1 MELIDQELE
10 KLLCY
15 AMDRDVIEA
24 ADVEAICANQTSG
37 KIFEMVDAIAGKQ
50 QKKALDLYYD
60 LLMLKEPPMRIPFL
74 ITRQFQIL
82 MQLKEMTEKGFDYK
96 YMAGKAGVPEFA
108 VRKYIGQARSF
119 SLRRLEAAVRD
130 GIQAEEDVKTGKMND
145 QLSVELFLMT
155 YSS

>member
-1 MELIDQELE
+1 M
-10 KLLCY
+10 
-15 AMDRDVIEA
+15 
-24 ADVEAICANQTSG
+24 
-37 KIFEMVDAIAGKQ
+37 
-50 QKKALDLYYD
+50 
-60 LLMLKEPPMRIPFL
+60 
-74 ITRQFQIL
+74 
-82 MQLKEMTEKGFDYK
+82 GFDYK

-130 GIQAEEDVKTGKMND
+130 GIQAEEDLKTGKMND